1 MGLFVVQHR
10 HAAEH
15 CPAGNRE
22 MAPMLLQHLSAANTS
37 RHGITIRGEA
47 VVDNAH
53 TLYLIAEAPSQER
66 MQQFMAPFAQA
77 GSVEVLTASPC
88 ETVIERGDCSAL

>member
-1 MGLFVVQHR
+1 MSLFVVQHQ
-10 HAAEH
+10 HAAAH

-22 MAPMLLQHLSAANTS
+22 LAPMLLQHLSPENT
-37 RHGITIRGEA
+37 RQHGISIQGEA

-66 MQQFMAPFAQA
+66 LQQFMAPFAQV
-77 GSVEVLTASPC
+77 GSVEVLPASPC
-88 ETVIERGDCSAL
+88 ETVIERGGCAAP